1 MIFGVQK
8 TSANFVWCGS
18 LSTGSETPPSCVTP
32 RPLRSPLPFPESSH
46 VSLDS
51 QHPDAL
57 ARIQTL
63 ESRADAAANAAAASG
78 ETEAVSAAPPA
89 FTEHMTDVRC
99 AEGEDIALE
108 CRVTPANDPRLQIG
122 ELGRQMIS

>member
-1 MIFGVQK
+1 M
-8 TSANFVWCGS
+8 SN
-18 LSTGSETPPSCVTP
+18 GSETPEAGVSRCPF
-32 RPLRSPLPFPESSH
+32 RYPLPFPESSH

-63 ESRADAAANAAAASG
+63 ENRADEAAAASK
-78 ETEAVSAAPPA
+78 ETEASAADAPPA

-108 CRVTPANDPRLQIG
+108 CKVTPSNDPRLQIG
-122 ELGRQMIS
+122 K

>member
-1 MIFGVQK
+1 M
-8 TSANFVWCGS
+8 SN
-18 LSTGSETPPSCVTP
+18 GSETPAPSEVCTFCAPSNPV
-32 RPLRSPLPFPESSH
+32 PFPESSR

-63 ESRADAAANAAAASG
+63 ESRAEDAAAAAAPK
-78 ETEAVSAAPPA
+78 ETEASAAGAPPA
-89 FTEHMTDVRC
+89 FAGHMTDVKC

-108 CRVTPANDPRLQIG
+108 CRVTPTDDPRLQIG
-122 ELGRQMIS
+122 K

>member
-1 MIFGVQK
+1 M
-8 TSANFVWCGS
+8 S
-18 LSTGSETPPSCVTP
+18 P
-32 RPLRSPLPFPESSH
+32 RYPLPFPESSI

-57 ARIQTL
+57 ARIHTL
-63 ESRADAAANAAAASG
+63 ENRADEAAAASK
-78 ETEAVSAAPPA
+78 ETEASAADAPPA

-108 CRVTPANDPRLQIG
+108 CKVTPSNDPRLQIG
-122 ELGRQMIS
+122 K

>member
-1 MIFGVQK
+1 M
-8 TSANFVWCGS
+8 SRC
-18 LSTGSETPPSCVTP
+18 PS
-32 RPLRSPLPFPESSH
+32 RHPLPFPESSH

-63 ESRADAAANAAAASG
+63 EIKANEAAVASN
-78 ETEAVSAAPPA
+78 ETEASAPPA

-108 CRVTPANDPRLQIG
+108 CRVTPSNDPRLQIG
-122 ELGRQMIS
+122 KANDG